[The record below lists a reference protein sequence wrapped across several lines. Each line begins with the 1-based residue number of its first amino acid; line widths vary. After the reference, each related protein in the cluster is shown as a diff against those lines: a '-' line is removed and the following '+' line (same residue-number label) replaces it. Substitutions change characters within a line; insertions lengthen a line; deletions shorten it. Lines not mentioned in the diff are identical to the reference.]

1 MRRLTPAQERQRI
14 DQTAQALATINRQ
27 QEQLEKEAVQLIAH
41 GEYIENNPEYK
52 KLVADMEKA
61 LRISS
66 EGKAERS
73 ASITDPG
80 VKKAYEALEEE
91 YAALHTMLDARL
103 AAGLTQADVAKR
115 MGTTVSAVSRL
126 EASLRSE
133 KHSPSYATL
142 KKYAHACGKKLLV
155 QMV

>member
-1 MRRLTPAQERQRI
+1 MA
-14 DQTAQALATINRQ
+14 NS
-27 QEQLEKEAVQLIAH
+27 
-41 GEYIENNPEYK
+41 EYK
-52 KLVADMEKA
+52 PVAHDAAFKKKILA
-61 LRISS
+61 
-66 EGKAERS
+66 K
-73 ASITDPG
+73 PG

-91 YAALHTMLDARL
+91 YAALHAMLDARL
-103 AAGLTQADVAKR
+103 TAGLTQADVAKR

-142 KKYAHACGKKLLV
+142 KKYAQACGKKLLV

>member
-1 MRRLTPAQERQRI
+1 MANT
-14 DQTAQALATINRQ
+14 
-27 QEQLEKEAVQLIAH
+27 
-41 GEYIENNPEYK
+41 EYK
-52 KLVADMEKA
+52 PVAHDAAFKKKILA
-61 LRISS
+61 
-66 EGKAERS
+66 K
-73 ASITDPG
+73 PG

-91 YAALHTMLDARL
+91 YAALHAMLDARL

-142 KKYAHACGKKLLV
+142 KKYAQACGKKLLV

>member
-1 MRRLTPAQERQRI
+1 MVNSEYEPVAHDAAFKKKI
-14 DQTAQALATINRQ
+14 LA
-27 QEQLEKEAVQLIAH
+27 K
-41 GEYIENNPEYK
+41 P
-52 KLVADMEKA
+52 D
-61 LRISS
+61 
-66 EGKAERS
+66 
-73 ASITDPG
+73 
-80 VKKAYEALEEE
+80 VKKAYASLEEE
-91 YAALHTMLDARL
+91 YAALHAMLDARL

-142 KKYAHACGKKLLV
+142 KKYAQACGKKLLV